1 MFTKLKN
8 EFAQAKFEGDSR
20 KAKNRTEKTKKNG
33 EKNDFEKTEVQKK
46 RGKRRKGGKVPQ
58 VMEGG
63 GVQVGTLKGQGGA
76 NRAR

>member
-33 EKNDFEKTEVQKK
+33 EKMTLRKRKYKK
-46 RGKRRKGGKVPQ
+46 SVEREGKV
-58 VMEGG
+58 ERSR
-63 GVQVGTLKGQGGA
+63 K
-76 NRAR
+76 